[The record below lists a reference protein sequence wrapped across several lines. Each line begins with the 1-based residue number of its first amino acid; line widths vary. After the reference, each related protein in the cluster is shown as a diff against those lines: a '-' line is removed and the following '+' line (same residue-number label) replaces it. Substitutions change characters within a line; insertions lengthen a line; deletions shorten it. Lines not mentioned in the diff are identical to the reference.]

1 MSVRPR
7 AIVVVTAI
15 AAFAVFCVVQ
25 DRVTAAGAR
34 RYATLQ
40 RDALAGRGHRVT
52 IDEIMQPA
60 VTQSVHEGLL
70 WSGGVLI
77 VGLGMAGAVARGRR

>member
-40 RDALAGRGHRVT
+40 RDALAGRGHPVT

-60 VTQSVHEGLL
+60 VSQSVHEGLL
-70 WSGGVLI
+70 WGGGVLI
-77 VGLGMAGAVARGRR
+77 VGLGVAGAVARGRQ

>member
-1 MSVRPR
+1 MTVRPR
-7 AIVVVTAI
+7 AIVVATAL

-40 RDALAGRGHRVT
+40 RDALAGRGHAVT
-52 IDEIMQPA
+52 IDEIMRPA
-60 VTQSVHEGLL
+60 VRESVHEGLL
-70 WSGGVLI
+70 WGSGVL
-77 VGLGMAGAVARGRR
+77 VAGLGMAGAVARGRR